1 MTGSL
6 ETSPKKRHRLENKK
20 KKMAALLDIVKL
32 NETDRLKVKN
42 SKSVEVDAQR
52 TEQVNRD
59 GPDCNGQSPN
69 KKLKTDV

>member
-1 MTGSL
+1 
-6 ETSPKKRHRLENKK
+6 
-20 KKMAALLDIVKL
+20 MAALLDIVKL